1 MPIKWIK
8 TNHKGLRYYEHATR
22 KHGKKFDRYYSIR
35 FRVDKKL
42 HDFGVGWL
50 SDGIPD
56 AIRQTEPDLGFEEY
70 CLKLLR
76 QYKGNI
82 KLGTGPKS
90 PREKRVIEKEKRDQA
105 EQEKIKAEKENIT
118 FGQYWKN
125 TYFPTY
131 KIGRK
136 ESTTRKGQEHFKNWI
151 EPVIGKTPLKD
162 IKPFAIE
169 KIKKNILSAD
179 KAPRTLQ
186 YVLAT
191 IRQAWN
197 TARLNG
203 LVIGDSPTKTIKIPK
218 FDNKR
223 VRFLSY
229 EEAEILLNALKEE
242 NILTH
247 DLALLSLNCGLRFS
261 EIAALKWSHIDID
274 KGIMEIVDPKGGPSR
289 VAFMTGKIKTMFK
302 NMKRRKPED
311 YIFIKN
317 GEKLNYPPR
326 IFHDVVAALGF
337 NNGINDPRRKVYFH
351 TCRHTFASWHVTAG
365 TDIYAVKSLLGHSNI
380 SMTERYSHLAPE
392 TLQNATRTLERA
404 INKAGHKKD
413 KGQVVNFKK

>member
-1 MPIKWIK
+1 MVGKWISTK
-8 TNHKGLRYYEHATR
+8 FKGVRYYEHLTR
-22 KHGKKFDRYYSIR
+22 KHGVKFDRY
-35 FRVDKKL
+35 L
-42 HDFGVGWL
+42 
-50 SDGIPD
+50 
-56 AIRQTEPDLGFEEY
+56 AIRYQKDGRRIEEGIGWTSERDPDDNEFWTEAKAALVLER
-70 CLKLLR
+70 LR
-76 QYKGNI
+76 GAAKHGKKEAPTRI
-82 KLGTGPKS
+82 T
-90 PREKRVIEKEKRDQA
+90 EKRAIEKQRKEAEKA
-105 EQEKIKAEKENIT
+105 AQELAEKENIT
-118 FGQYWKN
+118 FGNFWN
-125 TYFPTY
+125 DTYFPTY

-136 ESTTRKGQEHFKNWI
+136 ESTSRKGQEHFKNWI
-151 EPVIGKTPLKD
+151 EPVIGKMPLKD

-169 KIKKNILSAD
+169 KIKKNILGAD

-203 LVIGDSPTKTIKIPK
+203 LVIGDSPTKQIKIPK
-218 FDNKR
+218 VDNKR

-229 EEAEILLNALKEE
+229 EEAETLLIALKEADT
-242 NILTH
+242 LTH
-247 DLALLSLNCGLRFS
+247 DLALLSLNCGLRFG
-261 EIAALKWSHIDID
+261 EIAALKWGHIDID
-274 KGIMEIVDPKGGPSR
+274 KGLMEIVDPKGGQGHP
-289 VAFMTGKIKTMFK
+289 AFMTGKVKTMFDK
-302 NMKRRKPED
+302 MKSRKPDE
-311 YIFIKN
+311 YIFTNEN
-317 GEKLNYPPR
+317 GEKLNDPPR
-326 IFHDVVAALGF
+326 VFHDVVDEIGL
-337 NNGINDPRRKVYFH
+337 NNGVNDPRRKVVFH

>member
-1 MPIKWIK
+1 MSIKWIK

-56 AIRQTEPDLGFEEY
+56 AIRQAEPDLGFEEY

-118 FGQYWKN
+118 FGQYWNN

-136 ESTTRKGQEHFKNWI
+136 ESTTRKGREHFKNWI
-151 EPVIGKTPLKD
+151 EPVIGKVPLKD

-169 KIKKNILSAD
+169 KIKKNILGAN

-203 LVIGDSPTKTIKIPK
+203 LVIGDSPTKQIKIPK
-218 FDNKR
+218 VDNKR

-229 EEAEILLNALKEE
+229 EEAETILSALKEADT
-242 NILTH
+242 LTH
-247 DLALLSLNCGLRFS
+247 DLALLSLNCGLRFG
-261 EIAALKWSHIDID
+261 EIAALKWGHIDVD
-274 KGIMEIVDPKGGPSR
+274 KGIIEVVDPKGGPGR
-289 VAFMTGKIKTMFK
+289 DAFMTGKIKTMFK

-317 GEKLNYPPR
+317 GEKLNDPPR
-326 IFHDVVAALGF
+326 IFHDVVAALEF
-337 NNGINDPRRKVYFH
+337 NNGVNDPRRKVYFH

-413 KGQVVNFKK
+413 QGQVVNFKK

>member
-1 MPIKWIK
+1 MAKWIK
-8 TNHKGLRYYEHATR
+8 TNFRGVRYHEHETR
-22 KHGKKFDRYYSIR
+22 KHGVQHDKYFTIRYKLNKK
-35 FRVDKKL
+35 DKEEGL
-42 HDFGVGWL
+42 GWA
-50 SDGIPD
+50 SDGWTAAKAYDRLRELKENRKIGQGP
-56 AIRQTEPDLGFEEY
+56 QTLA
-70 CLKLLR
+70 
-76 QYKGNI
+76 
-82 KLGTGPKS
+82 
-90 PREKRVIEKEKRDQA
+90 EKREILKEKKQA
-105 EQEKIKAEKENIT
+105 QAAHKERMEKENIT
-118 FGQYWKN
+118 FGQYWNN

-151 EPVIGKTPLKD
+151 EPVIGKVPLKD

-169 KIKKNILSAD
+169 KIKKNILGAN

-203 LVIGDSPTKTIKIPK
+203 LVVGDSPTKTIKIPK

-223 VRFLSY
+223 VRFLSHD
-229 EEAEILLNALKEE
+229 EAETLLNALKEADT
-242 NILTH
+242 LTH
-247 DLALLSLNCGLRFS
+247 NLALLSLNCGLRFG
-261 EIAALKWSHIDID
+261 EIAALKWGHIDID
-274 KGIMEIVDPKGGPSR
+274 KGIIEIVDPKGGQGR
-289 VAFMTGKIKTMFK
+289 VAFMTGKVKTLFK
-302 NMKRRKPED
+302 NMKRRKIDD
-311 YIFIKN
+311 YIFIQN
-317 GEKLNYPPR
+317 GEKLNDPPR
-326 IFHDVVAALGF
+326 VFHDVVDEIGL
-337 NNGINDPRRKVYFH
+337 NNGVNDPRRKVVFH